1 MSSALSFTFR
11 PSLIPDQYQA
21 AFLTRFFQLVLDY
34 ETLTAPAPPSPPADA
49 VPQPSSFVPVQGDG
63 ADGETA
69 PATASVKPPRK
80 NPWAGLT
87 PEQRADRLAAMKRG
101 RAARAASA
109 EQQRRVSE
117 DSLNVPPTETGPA
130 LSLGPSPG
138 GGQVAEPEP
147 APVLAT
153 SEDAASDSSSAKRAR
168 KNPWAGLTPE
178 QHAAKVLA
186 LKLARDA
193 KRAER
198 AAAAATTGV

>member
-21 AFLTRFFQLVLDY
+21 VFLTRFFQLVMDY
-34 ETLTAPAPPSPPADA
+34 ESLTAPAPSSPPADA
-49 VPQPSSFVPVQGDG
+49 VPQPSSFVPVTGDG

-101 RAARAASA
+101 RAARAA
-109 EQQRRVSE
+109 ERRVSE

-153 SEDAASDSSSAKRAR
+153 TEDAASDTSSKKPR

-193 KRAER
+193 KKAER
-198 AAAAATTGV
+198 AAVAATSGV

>member
-21 AFLTRFFQLVLDY
+21 VFLTRFFQLVLDY
-34 ETLTAPAPPSPPADA
+34 ESLTAPAPSSPPADA
-49 VPQPSSFVPVQGDG
+49 VPQPSSFVPVQGDE

-69 PATASVKPPRK
+69 PATVKPPRK

-87 PEQRADRLAAMKRG
+87 PEQRAERIAAMKRG
-101 RAARAASA
+101 RVARAA
-109 EQQRRVSE
+109 ERRVSE
-117 DSLNVPPTETGPA
+117 DSLAVPPTESAPA
-130 LSLGPSPG
+130 PAP
-138 GGQVAEPEP
+138 APAPEQ
-147 APVLAT
+147 PVLAT
-153 SEDAASDSSSAKRAR
+153 LAPVEDAASDTSSAKRAR

-198 AAAAATTGV
+198 AAVAATGV

>member
-21 AFLTRFFQLVLDY
+21 VFLTRFFQLVMDY
-34 ETLTAPAPPSPPADA
+34 ESLTAPAPSSPPADA
-49 VPQPSSFVPVQGDG
+49 VPQPSSFVPVTGDG

-69 PATASVKPPRK
+69 PATGSVKPPRK

-101 RAARAASA
+101 RAARAA
-109 EQQRRVSE
+109 ERRVSE
-117 DSLNVPPTETGPA
+117 DSLNVPPTETGTAPA
-130 LSLGPSPG
+130 PAP
-138 GGQVAEPEP
+138 APEQ
-147 APVLAT
+147 PVLAT
-153 SEDAASDSSSAKRAR
+153 TEDAASDSSSAKRPR

-193 KRAER
+193 KKAER
-198 AAAAATTGV
+198 AAVAAATGV

>member
-21 AFLTRFFQLVLDY
+21 VFLTRFFQLVMDY
-34 ETLTAPAPPSPPADA
+34 ESLTAPAPSSPPADA
-49 VPQPSSFVPVQGDG
+49 VPQPSSFVPVTGDG

-101 RAARAASA
+101 RAARAA
-109 EQQRRVSE
+109 ERRVSE
-117 DSLNVPPTETGPA
+117 DSLNVPPTETGTAPA
-130 LSLGPSPG
+130 PAP
-138 GGQVAEPEP
+138 APEQ
-147 APVLAT
+147 PVLAT
-153 SEDAASDSSSAKRAR
+153 TEDAASDSSSAKRPR

-193 KRAER
+193 KKAER
-198 AAAAATTGV
+198 AAVAAATGV